1 MSNTFQNNDIIKA
14 RSYPKGGKTEYGA
27 IDIMNK
33 DGDAGLVSPN
43 IGKHPSY
50 SQVHQHHSMWGIFF
64 IMLGSFS
71 FSVMI
76 LLVKLMEGKANS
88 FTLVFYRSLVQIV
101 LSLGS
106 ILRNGEHPLGQAGS
120 GNRCWLLVRGG
131 FGVGAGL

>member
-1 MSNTFQNNDIIKA
+1 MSNTTQNNDTNKTH
-14 RSYPKGGKTEYGA
+14 SHPNGEKTEYGA

-33 DGDAGLVSPN
+33 DDDVGLVSPN
-43 IGKHPSY
+43 MSKHP

-64 IMLGSFS
+64 IMVGSFS
-71 FSVMI
+71 FSVMF

-101 LSLGS
+101 LSLSS
-106 ILRNGEHPLGQAGS
+106 ILRNREHPLGQAGS

-131 FGVGAGL
+131 FGAGAVM